1 MPARMAISLENLRTM
16 LTGLINNTTRIEQ
29 AWAGLHAV
37 EKSLIGIVV
46 LVLGYYFLR
55 HIVIRRIERITART
69 ENDLDDR
76 LIDFVKQFL
85 WVFMLFGGMV
95 WVLKVNGISVA
106 PILAG
111 AGIFGVAVG
120 FAAKETIADIL
131 SGIFLIVDRP
141 LRVGD
146 RITIDRIGKHWGS
159 WGDVVDIGLR
169 RTIIR
174 NTDGV
179 IVNYPN
185 SLLSSGIIKNFSINP
200 APVRARIR
208 FQVDYSANPDQVRE
222 IVQNAVLKVDGIL
235 HEQTTVVIRSM
246 WDDELGHQL
255 SGVLYEAR
263 YFLEDVKQRSTI
275 RSEVLEHII
284 TGFNQNRVPLASQ
297 PLSITGLE
305 SANSEQGSVDDIAPT
320 TPRQAANQ

>member
-1 MPARMAISLENLRTM
+1 MFTDLLSQIA
-16 LTGLINNTTRIEQ
+16 GIEQ
-29 AWAGLHAV
+29 FWSRLHNV
-37 EKSLIGIVV
+37 EKSLIGLAV
-46 LVLGYYFLR
+46 LVCGYYFVR
-55 HIVIRRIERITART
+55 HIVIHRIERFTAKT

-85 WVFMLFGGMV
+85 WVFTLFGGLV
-95 WVLKVNGISVA
+95 WLLKTNGISVS
-106 PILAG
+106 PVLAG

-131 SGIFLIVDRP
+131 SGIFLIIDRP

-159 WGDVVDIGLR
+159 WGDVLDIGLR
-169 RTIIR
+169 RTTIR

-200 APVRARIR
+200 SPVRARIR

-222 IVQNAVLKVDGIL
+222 IVQDAVLKVDGIF

-246 WDDELGHQL
+246 WDEDLGHQL

-263 YFLEDVKQRSTI
+263 YFLEDVKQRSAI
-275 RSEVLEHII
+275 RSQVLEHII
-284 TGFNQNRVPLASQ
+284 TGFNQHRVPMASQ
-297 PLSITGLE
+297 PLSI
-305 SANSEQGSVDDIAPT
+305 ANTSQATQTLVVDSPLSK
-320 TPRQAANQ
+320 QASNE

>member
-1 MPARMAISLENLRTM
+1 MPGDIFSLFDQFWLNR
-16 LTGLINNTTRIEQ
+16 
-29 AWAGLHAV
+29 HPF
-37 EKSLIGIVV
+37 EKSVVVIVAMIA
-46 LVLGYYFLR
+46 GYYFLR
-55 HIVIRRIERITART
+55 NVVIARIEKITDKT
-69 ENDLDDR
+69 NNDLDDR
-76 LIDFVKQFL
+76 LVDFAKQFCWIGMFL
-85 WVFMLFGGMV
+85 STVVTVF
-95 WVLKVNGISVA
+95 KINGIAVG

-146 RITIDRIGKHWGS
+146 RITIDKIGKHWGS

-200 APVRARIR
+200 TPVRARVR
-208 FQVDYSANPDQVRE
+208 FQVDYSADPDQVRD
-222 IVQNAVLKVDGIL
+222 IVQNATREVPGIL
-235 HEQTTVVIRSM
+235 HDQTTVVIRSM
-246 WDDELGHQL
+246 WDDDLGHQL
-255 SGVLYEAR
+255 SGVLFEAR
-263 YFLEDVKQRSTI
+263 YFLEDVKQRTAI
-275 RSEVLEHII
+275 RSLVLEGII
-284 TGFNQNRVPLASQ
+284 RGINEQKVPLASQ
-297 PLSITGLE
+297 PMSLTNKYDAAQQGTPISIASSDLS
-305 SANSEQGSVDDIAPT
+305 
-320 TPRQAANQ
+320 QAANQ

>member
-1 MPARMAISLENLRTM
+1 MLSEFLNPLTARFQQIWS
-16 LTGLINNTTRIEQ
+16 
-29 AWAGLHAV
+29 GLHNLEQSIAAII
-37 EKSLIGIVV
+37 LMAFA
-46 LVLGYYFLR
+46 YYFVR
-55 HIVIRRIERITART
+55 YFVIRRIERLTAKT

-76 LIDFVKQFL
+76 LIHFIKQFL
-85 WVFMLFGGMV
+85 WLAMFLGALVL
-95 WVLKVNGISVA
+95 VLKINGIAIS

-141 LRVGD
+141 IRIGD
-146 RITIDRIGKHWGS
+146 RVTIDRIGKHWGS

-169 RTIIR
+169 RTAVR

-185 SLLSSGIIKNFSINP
+185 SMLSSGIIKNFSINT

-208 FQVDYSANPDQVRE
+208 FQVDYSANPDKVRE
-222 IVQNAVLKVDGIL
+222 LVLAAIKQVDGIL
-235 HEQTTVVIRSM
+235 EEKTTIVIRSM
-246 WDDELGHQL
+246 WDDDQGHQL

-263 YFLEDVKQRSTI
+263 YLLKDVTQRTTI
-275 RSEVLEHII
+275 RSAVLEKII
-284 TGFNQNRVPLASQ
+284 KAFNQHNIPMAAQPVTMINRAS
-297 PLSITGLE
+297 E
-305 SANSEQGSVDDIAPT
+305 
-320 TPRQAANQ
+320 

>member
-1 MPARMAISLENLRTM
+1 M
-16 LTGLINNTTRIEQ
+16 LTGLLEHVTGIER
-29 AWAGLHAV
+29 AWTNLHSV

-46 LVLGYYFLR
+46 LVGGYYFLR
-55 HIVIRRIERITART
+55 HIVIRRIEHLTART

-76 LIDFVKQFL
+76 LVDFVKQFL
-85 WVFMLFGGMV
+85 WVFLLFGGLV
-95 WVLKVNGISVA
+95 WVLKTNGISVS
-106 PILAG
+106 PVLAG

-131 SGIFLIVDRP
+131 SGIFLIIDRP

-169 RTIIR
+169 RTTIR

-200 APVRARIR
+200 APVRARVR
-208 FQVDYSANPDQVRE
+208 FQVDYSADPEQVRE
-222 IVQNAVLKVDGIL
+222 IVIAAVSQVDGIF

-255 SGVLYEAR
+255 SGVLFEAR
-263 YFLEDVKQRSTI
+263 YFLEDVKQRSSI

-284 TGFNQNRVPLASQ
+284 TGFNQHKIPMASQ
-297 PLSITGLE
+297 PLSITNA
-305 SANSEQGSVDDIAPT
+305 SQGSQTGHIDSASPLPT
-320 TPRQAANQ
+320 QAANG

>member
-1 MPARMAISLENLRTM
+1 MDLLSRAASVS
-16 LTGLINNTTRIEQ
+16 Q
-29 AWAGLHAV
+29 FWAGLHAL
-37 EKSLIGIVV
+37 EKSLAGVVV
-46 LVLGYYFLR
+46 LVIGYYFLR
-55 HIVIRRIERITART
+55 HIVIRRVEQITART
-69 ENDLDDR
+69 ANDLDDR
-76 LIDFVKQFL
+76 LVDFVKQFL
-85 WVFMLFGGMV
+85 WVFMLFGGLV
-95 WVLKVNGISVA
+95 WVLKTNGISVA

-208 FQVDYSANPDQVRE
+208 FQVDYSADPDLVRS
-222 IVQNAVLKVDGIL
+222 IVNDAVAQVDGIL
-235 HEQTTVVIRSM
+235 HNQTTVVIRSM
-246 WDDELGHQL
+246 WDDDLGHQL
-255 SGVLYEAR
+255 SGVLFEAR
-263 YFLEDVKQRSTI
+263 YFLEDVKQRSAI
-275 RSEVLEHII
+275 RSKVLERII
-284 TGFNQNRVPLASQ
+284 TGFNQHKVPMASQ
-297 PLSITGLE
+297 PMTIHPAVQSGQTVLH
-305 SANSEQGSVDDIAPT
+305 DDVIVPYSK
-320 TPRQAANQ
+320 PAANG

>member
-1 MPARMAISLENLRTM
+1 MFTILLSRFDDFWLN
-16 LTGLINNTTRIEQ
+16 
-29 AWAGLHAV
+29 LHAL
-37 EKSLIGIVV
+37 EKSVFVIIAML
-46 LVLGYYFLR
+46 LGYFFLR
-55 HIVIRRIERITART
+55 HIVIRRVEQLTSRT
-69 ENDLDDR
+69 QNDLDDR
-76 LIDFVKQFL
+76 LIDFAKQFL
-85 WVFMLFGGMV
+85 WIVMLLNGLVM
-95 WVLKVNGISVA
+95 VLKINGVDVS
-106 PILAG
+106 PLLAG
-111 AGIFGVAVG
+111 AGIAGVAIG

-208 FQVDYSANPDQVRE
+208 FQVDYSANPDLVRA
-222 IVQNAVLKVDGIL
+222 IVFDAIKKVDGIL
-235 HEQTTVVIRSM
+235 HDQTTVVIRSM
-246 WDDELGHQL
+246 WDDEQGHQL
-255 SGVLYEAR
+255 SGVLFEAR
-263 YFLEDVKQRSTI
+263 YLLEDVKQRTNI
-275 RSEVLEHII
+275 RSAVLEEII
-284 TGFNQNRVPLASQ
+284 KGFNANSIPMASQ
-297 PLSITGLE
+297 PMTVINRGNETLLTPSQD
-305 SANSEQGSVDDIAPT
+305 NFSEH
-320 TPRQAANQ
+320 RKQAANE